1 MRDTFDIST
10 VPGGLGSCCKN
21 GPRSAAV
28 AQSMASGF
36 TGQKAYSYNVGAQ
49 IIPTSTGICTDTD
62 GDCAQSIGYPNDTA
76 FPKQQTGGAT
86 GSYTV
91 NFLDPVVSL
100 T

>member
-1 MRDTFDIST
+1 
-10 VPGGLGSCCKN
+10 
-21 GPRSAAV
+21 
-28 AQSMASGF
+28 MASGF

-49 IIPTSTGICTDTD
+49 IIPTSTGGLLPTQMVICTDTD